1 MKPLLTAILIVVG
14 VSTGALPPS
23 AAQSSSTEEKAQ
35 VSPPSESA
43 LTESPPNPAP
53 PSTPSEIIEEEPV
66 RAEDSLHFE
75 TKAYRRTIRKDREME
90 ALRFH
95 QNTLLSRFQN
105 THNQGQVF
113 LTFSG
118 DGVDL
123 NLRNPNGSEAPVG
136 HLNLPPRK

>member
-1 MKPLLTAILIVVG
+1 MKPLLIAIIIVVG
-14 VSTGALPPS
+14 VSMGEPPPS
-23 AAQSSSTEEKAQ
+23 AAQSSSTEEKGALSPLPEPAQ
-35 VSPPSESA
+35 
-43 LTESPPNPAP
+43 TESPAL
-53 PSTPSEIIEEEPV
+53 SSAPSETIEEEPV

-105 THNQGQVF
+105 TDNQGQVF